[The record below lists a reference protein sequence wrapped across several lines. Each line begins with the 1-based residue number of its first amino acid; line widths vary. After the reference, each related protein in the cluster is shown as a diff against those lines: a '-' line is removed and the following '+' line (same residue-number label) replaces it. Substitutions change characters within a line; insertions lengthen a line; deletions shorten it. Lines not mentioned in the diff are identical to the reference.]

1 MLKNDTD
8 YDEQV
13 FEKVR
18 EKQESIRVKK
28 IINEARKLGL
38 EVTLPQ
44 PK

>member
-1 MLKNDTD
+1 MLKKDTE

-13 FEKVR
+13 FEKVKK
-18 EKQESIRVKK
+18 KQEVIRVKK
-28 IINEARKLGL
+28 VINEARKLGL